1 MTSWWSASTNS
12 TKAGGLLMMLQSDAA
27 KHGIQPGVTKLPEVE
42 KRFMLLSR
50 RWVVERGFAW
60 VARFPDLA
68 EHRCKLQA
76 PGGAKRPNSE
86 SRSNKS
92 HNGCSL
98 CFAVATSAINTLGK
112 GSQTMRTCLRPSYS
126 IGVLSATV
134 RRQRP

>member
-1 MTSWWSASTNS
+1 MKTSWWSASTNS

-68 EHRCKLQA
+68 E
-76 PGGAKRPNSE
+76 PGSGRSETTEFRIAK
-86 SRSNKS
+86 
-92 HNGCSL
+92 
-98 CFAVATSAINTLGK
+98 
-112 GSQTMRTCLRPSYS
+112 
-126 IGVLSATV
+126 
-134 RRQRP
+134 